1 MSTQK
6 NIRVRVP
13 PTKANQFTGE
23 MKFKNGI
30 KINFDDGVWKVNG
43 NGLAFEEVCKC
54 VDILEEQLRKL
65 KYRTDLYKEY
75 KATVNYHEAKDF
87 VASRKLKA

>member
-6 NIRVRVP
+6 NIRVRVS

-75 KATVNYHEAKDF
+75 KATIK
-87 VASRKLKA
+87 